1 MRVAWCSN
9 CRTSVD
15 ETHAISSRPCP
26 ICSSTNYIV
35 VEVEDNSD
43 DAIQTYYTSLAEGLM
58 EAGQWAAAEDAL
70 RNAHLETADF
80 NLRMY
85 QLLDRRDC
93 AEFIARQDFD
103 EMPVDDFR
111 KMIVENYDEYE
122 ADWFMKHYRGIRL
135 VANGNAFHVTK
146 SGL

>member
-1 MRVAWCSN
+1 
-9 CRTSVD
+9 
-15 ETHAISSRPCP
+15 
-26 ICSSTNYIV
+26 V

-43 DAIQTYYTSLAEGLM
+43 DAIQTYYTNLAEGLM
-58 EAGQWAAAEDAL
+58 EAGEWAAAEDAL
-70 RNAHLETADF
+70 RGAHLEAADF

-135 VANGNAFHVTK
+135 VVNGNAFFVTK
-146 SGL
+146 SEL